1 MNNSALLILQNILD
15 KTLQELNELKASREN
30 LENELADL
38 QTQEKNRAATLKDLT
53 EAIENL
59 KLIED
64 LKKQESEQNVPK
76 RKSKKT

>member
-1 MNNSALLILQNILD
+1 MSPALLILNRTLERTREDLD
-15 KTLQELNELKASREN
+15 STVIRLQN
-30 LENELADL
+30 LESEIYDL
-38 QTQEKNRAATLKDLT
+38 KIQKNKHEEVIKDLT